1 MIDPE
6 LENFF
11 EKRSERALGGSWK
24 SLPLDQ
30 REKMISDFVEKNSD
44 NMGGVRETVKDIRD
58 QNRDSVLF
66 IYGLLLGVLGG
77 MIAVII
83 QSFLSKY
90 GVVYY
95 VIVFLLA
102 IIICLSFV
110 RFVRTEKRI
119 TIRSNQAVREFI
131 KAARKEIA
139 KNKK

>member
-6 LENFF
+6 LENLFD
-11 EKRSERALGGSWK
+11 KRSAKALGGSWK
-24 SLPLDQ
+24 SLPLEQ

-44 NMGGVRETVKDIRD
+44 NMGNVRETVKDIRD
-58 QNRDSVLF
+58 QNRDSTLF

-77 MIAVII
+77 MIAMII
-83 QSFLSKY
+83 QTFLSKY
-90 GVVYY
+90 GFIYY
-95 VIVFLLA
+95 ILVFVITA
-102 IIICLSFV
+102 IICISFI

-131 KAARKEIA
+131 REAREEIA